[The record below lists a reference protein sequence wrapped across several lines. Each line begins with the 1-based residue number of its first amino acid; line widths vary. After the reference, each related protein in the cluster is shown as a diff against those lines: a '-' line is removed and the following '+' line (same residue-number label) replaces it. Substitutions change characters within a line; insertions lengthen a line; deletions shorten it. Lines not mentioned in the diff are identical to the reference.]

1 MADNQILDS
10 FKIKNELCPEIWG
23 TEQDSLEK
31 VLLPTEIRK
40 AILSIAKLF
49 IEDLNIKSVKI
60 EDIVLLG
67 SITGYNWS
75 KYSDVDIHIIID
87 KNELSNNIDL
97 VDEFFNAKKSIFSN
111 KHDITIKG
119 FDVELYVQ
127 DIDEENKSDGVY
139 SVLYNKWL
147 KTPNKPKNFSI
158 DKTTILKKVKQY
170 FNELKD
176 IEDSDETDLSKLD
189 QINRLKEKIK
199 KIRKSG
205 LESGGDLS
213 TENLIFKYL
222 RRNGFIERLIDL
234 SNQYLDDHLT
244 LDESEFY

>member
-1 MADNQILDS
+1 MSLINYLLIMVDNKILDS

-23 TEQDSLEK
+23 TEQDSLDT
-31 VLLPTEIRK
+31 VLLPTDIRK
-40 AILSIAKLF
+40 TILSIAKLF
-49 IEDLNIKSVKI
+49 IDDLNVKPIKI
-60 EDIVLLG
+60 EDIILLG

-75 KYSDVDIHIIID
+75 KYSDIDIHIIVD
-87 KNELSNNIDL
+87 KSELSDNIDL
-97 VDEFFNAKKSIFSN
+97 VDEFFTSKKSVFSN
-111 KHDITIKG
+111 NHDITIKG

-127 DIDEENKSDGVY
+127 GIDEENKSDGAY
-139 SVLYNKWL
+139 SVLYNKWVKL
-147 KTPNKPKNFSI
+147 PNKPKDFVL
-158 DKTTILKKVKQY
+158 DKTTIQKKVKQY

-176 IEDSDETDLSKLD
+176 IEDSDENDLSKVD
-189 QINRLKEKIK
+189 QIIRLKEKIK

-234 SNQYLDDHLT
+234 SNQFNLR
-244 LDESEFY
+244 